1 MTTLLNIFLY
11 FKIFL
16 VFLPFRSNLSLFPE
30 TELNEKNLTISVTVT
45 MTHFSFG
52 KYPPHCEYSADI
64 NDTVAP
70 PHRSAEYYG
79 VDSAKMVC
87 RELYILRG
95 TNL

>member
-1 MTTLLNIFLY
+1 
-11 FKIFL
+11 
-16 VFLPFRSNLSLFPE
+16 
-30 TELNEKNLTISVTVT
+30 

-52 KYPPHCEYSADI
+52 KYPPHCEYLADI

-70 PHRSAEYYG
+70 PHRRAEYYG

-87 RELYILRG
+87 RELYILRD